1 MLLAWVAA
9 ALGVLTKGLVAAAIP
24 AAVLVIYS
32 LYARD
37 FTPWRRLHAAIG
49 LALDKL
55 HARKDVKI
63 LGEAFLDSF
72 GYGAIYKEPPPF

>member
-32 LYARD
+32 LWIAR
-37 FTPWRRLHAAIG
+37 FSPVAQAA
-49 LALDKL
+49 
-55 HARKDVKI
+55 
-63 LGEAFLDSF
+63 S
-72 GYGAIYKEPPPF
+72 GAGACRCF